1 MSSIV
6 VGVIR
11 DFDQEKFLEFI
22 REHYVNK
29 ERIIC
34 FSHLCGRKDLIGLIK
49 ILKDEGFRTILGGP
63 RSSGLHGRQ
72 IRTNILFDLKG

>member
-1 MSSIV
+1 MLIITHHTGEAHAILGAQIAATYINQRLGMSSIV

-34 FSHLCGRKDLIGLIK
+34 FSHLLRKK
-49 ILKDEGFRTILGGP
+49 RSHWPHKD
-63 RSSGLHGRQ
+63 S
-72 IRTNILFDLKG
+72 